1 MTEEDPNI
9 GAAPAVTRR
18 TIVKGAAWTIPVVAV
33 AVAAPQAS
41 ASVATDPRVE
51 FLRPAYTADPCA
63 PLTGVRVKAWDDA
76 TTPAAAGSPI
86 VVTLP
91 EGFAFPNG
99 SRTTT
104 VTAGADGTATLPT
117 ITVTSPDDTVSF
129 SAQYSGATGATQ
141 VTVDSSERGVWG
153 RMTATGGWTAFPAV
167 PAASSPQ
174 GYNYFVGPGG
184 ALWYNNAQVANAGGV
199 VGGGAWQTAD
209 PTNNRATIKNNNG
222 VWFQVNGSTRTSNLD
237 VPSDYVSRGNGYFQ
251 SPGVTDP
258 DLVYTTTDGG
268 ARTEFSVDGAPQKV
282 SAYDMPGVGNVVTFY
297 AQRTLANGSVVSG
310 WWRVVNGDF
319 ANIQQLTNVP
329 ADARN
334 LGYDYFQSG
343 STLYV
348 RNTATIVNAPTSTS
362 VPGIKTFM
370 GTSDNPRV
378 NVRDPQGRWHS
389 ASASQLANR
398 DWGTTFADVPSNAT
412 PLGYNYF
419 LDKQG
424 RLWSGNTVIQTGV
437 ARAAVGFS
445 GLDSSNL
452 VNIKLRQCV

>member
-1 MTEEDPNI
+1 MSEENP
-9 GAAPAVTRR
+9 APGVTSAVTRR
-18 TIVKGAAWTIPVVAV
+18 TIVKGAAWSIPVIAV

-41 ASVATDPRVE
+41 ASTATDPRVE
-51 FLRPAYTADPCA
+51 FLQAAYSADPCE

-76 TTPAAAGSPI
+76 TTPAPAGSPI

-141 VTVDSSERGVWG
+141 VTVNSSERGVWG
-153 RMTATGGWTAFPAV
+153 RMTANGGWTAFPAV
-167 PAASSPQ
+167 PAASSPH
-174 GYNYFVGPGG
+174 GYNYFTGPGN

-199 VGGGAWQTAD
+199 AGGTAWQTAD
-209 PTNNRATIKNNNG
+209 PTNNRATIKNGNG
-222 VWFQVNGSTRTSNLD
+222 VWFQVNGVTRQSPNLN
-237 VPSDYVSRGNGYFQ
+237 VPSDYVARGNGYFQ
-251 SPGVTDP
+251 SPGGNP
-258 DLVYTTTDGG
+258 DLIYTTTDGG
-268 ARTEFSVDGAPQKV
+268 ARTEFSVDGSPQAV
-282 SAYDMPGVGNVVTFY
+282 SAYDIPGTGNVVTFY
-297 AQRTLANGSVVSG
+297 AQRTINGTVVTG
-310 WWRVVNGDF
+310 WWRVANGDF
-319 ANIQQLTNVP
+319 ANIQQLTNIP
-329 ADARN
+329 ANARN

-343 STLYV
+343 STLYF

-370 GTSDNPRV
+370 GTSDNPRA
-378 NVRDPQGRWHS
+378 NVRDPQGVWHS

-398 DWGTTFADVPSNAT
+398 DWGTAFPNVPANAT
-412 PLGYNYF
+412 PLGYNFF

-424 RLWSGNTVIQTGV
+424 QLWSGNTVIQTGV

-452 VNIKLRQCV
+452 VNIKLRQCA